1 LGTREKGLRWGDLD
15 RRTGWGCGQ
24 RGWVGPARLAAQR
37 RPAQWRHVTSG
48 QWRHV
53 TSGQRRQVAGGRAA
67 AFLVTWARI
76 HKTRE
81 RTTRRMTRRIHFCG

>member
-1 LGTREKGLRWGDLD
+1 MGTREKGLRWGDLD

-24 RGWVGPARLAAQR
+24 RGWVGPARLVAQR
-37 RPAQWRHVTSG
+37 RPA